1 MFSLATVAVAR
12 QPDTLAVLE
21 GRRILTM
28 TMNPAA
34 DPKLGA
40 LVEAADRAMQ
50 AGRLEEAARGWES
63 VLSLAPDHPR
73 ALMHLGQHALYRG
86 EPQQARHLLE
96 RAALADPA
104 NPAVA
109 LNLSFVF
116 RALGDAAGEGAAL
129 TRALTIDPYFLPA
142 LLARAGLLERSGHTR
157 QAAKVYKDVLTILP
171 PHAPLESWLAEPVA
185 HARAMIESNRAAIAD
200 HLKPRL
206 DAVRRNHPQADLA
219 RFEEAR
225 DVMIGARKAFLSQPT
240 LLHYPRLPAIP
251 FYSREEFPWLEA
263 VEKATPV
270 IQQELAALLTAG
282 DGDFSPYVDHPDGVP
297 LNQWAD
303 LNHSADWSAYFLLKE
318 GRRIADH
325 VRQCPKTAALLQ
337 TLPLAE
343 IPGIA
348 PAAFFSA
355 LKPRTLIPPHT
366 GVTNTRLVVHIPL
379 VVPEG
384 CWFRVGNEKREWRV
398 GEALIFDDSIE
409 HEAWNGSDAPRYILI
424 FDIWNSFLSRAE
436 QELVGELLVGFEEY
450 YGRHID
456 QA

>member
-1 MFSLATVAVAR
+1 
-12 QPDTLAVLE
+12 
-21 GRRILTM
+21 M
-28 TMNPAA
+28 TINPAA

-40 LVEAADRAMQ
+40 LVEVADKAMQ
-50 AGRLEEAARGWES
+50 AGRLEEAARGWQS
-63 VLSLAPDHPR
+63 VLSLVPDHPR
-73 ALMHLGQHALYRG
+73 ALMHLGQHALYG
-86 EPQQARHLLE
+86 GQPQQAQYLLQK
-96 RAALADPA
+96 AAQADPG
-104 NPAVA
+104 NPAVP

-116 RALGDAAGEGAAL
+116 RALGDTAQETAAL

-142 LLARAGLLERSGHTR
+142 LLARAALLERTGNTR
-157 QAAKVYKDVLTILP
+157 QAARVYKDVLTILP
-171 PHAPLESWLAEPVA
+171 PHTQLEPWLAEAV
-185 HARAMIESNRAAIAD
+185 ARARAAVESNRTAIAG

-206 DAVRRNHPQADLA
+206 EAAMSNHPDADLS

-251 FYSREEFPWLEA
+251 FYRREEFPWLDA

-270 IQQELAALLTAG
+270 IQRELAALLAAG
-282 DGDFSPYVDHPDGVP
+282 GDFSPYVDHPDGVP

-303 LNHSADWSAYFLLKE
+303 LNRSADWSAYFLLKE
-318 GRRIADH
+318 GRRIAEH
-325 VRQCPKTAALLQ
+325 ILQCPKTAALLQ
-337 TLPLAE
+337 TLPLAD
-343 IPGIA
+343 IQGIA
-348 PAAFFSA
+348 PAAFFSR
-355 LKPRTLIPPHT
+355 LLPRTLIPPHT

-379 VVPEG
+379 IVPDG
-384 CWFRVGNEKREWRV
+384 CWFRVGNEKREWRI

-424 FDIWNSFLSRAE
+424 FDIWNPLLSRAE
-436 QELVGELLVGFEEY
+436 RELVSALLVGFEEY

>member
-12 QPDTLAVLE
+12 QPDTLAALE
-21 GRRILTM
+21 GRRTRSM

-34 DPKLGA
+34 DRKLGA

-50 AGRLEEAARGWES
+50 AGRLEEAARGWQS

-73 ALMHLGQHALYRG
+73 ALMHLGQDALYRG
-86 EPQQARHLLE
+86 QPQQAQQLLQQ
-96 RAALADPA
+96 AARADPG
-104 NPAVA
+104 NPAVP

-116 RALGDAAGEGAAL
+116 RALGDTAQETDAL
-129 TRALTIDPYFLPA
+129 IRALTIDPYFLPA
-142 LLARAGLLERSGHTR
+142 LLARAALLERTGNPR
-157 QAAKVYKDVLTILP
+157 QAAKIYKDVLTIIP
-171 PHAPLESWLAEPVA
+171 PGARVESWLTEPLA
-185 HARAMIESNRAAIAD
+185 HARAVVESNRAALAA
-200 HLKPRL
+200 HLKTRL
-206 DAVRRNHPQADLA
+206 ETSMASHPEADLS

-251 FYSREEFPWLEA
+251 FYPREEFPWLDA

-270 IQQELAALLTAG
+270 IQQELAALLAAG
-282 DGDFSPYVDHPDGVP
+282 ERDFSPYVDHPDGVP

-303 LNHSADWSAYFLLKE
+303 LNRSADWSAYFLLKE

-337 TLPLAE
+337 TLPLAQ
-343 IPGIA
+343 IQGIA
-348 PAAFFSA
+348 PAAFFSL

-379 VVPEG
+379 IVPEG
-384 CWFRVGNEKREWRV
+384 CWFRVGNEKREWRI

-424 FDIWNSFLSRAE
+424 FDIWNPLLSPAE
-436 QELVGELLVGFEEY
+436 RDLVSALLVGFEEY
-450 YGRHID
+450 YGRQID
-456 QA
+456 QT

>member
-1 MFSLATVAVAR
+1 MAA
-12 QPDTLAVLE
+12 LE
-21 GRRILTM
+21 GRRTRTM

-40 LVEAADRAMQ
+40 LVEAAGRAMQ

-63 VLSLAPDHPR
+63 VLSLAPDHPL

-86 EPQQARHLLE
+86 QPQQAQHLLQK
-96 RAALADPA
+96 AAQADPG
-104 NPAVA
+104 NPAVP

-116 RALGDAAGEGAAL
+116 RALGDTARETEAL
-129 TRALTIDPYFLPA
+129 IRALTIDPYFLPA
-142 LLARAGLLERSGHTR
+142 LLARAALLERTGNTR
-157 QAAKVYKDVLTILP
+157 QAAKIYKDVLTIIP
-171 PHAPLESWLAEPVA
+171 PGARVEPWLAEPLA
-185 HARAMIESNRAAIAD
+185 HARAVVESDRAALAA
-200 HLKPRL
+200 HLKTRL
-206 DAVRRNHPQADLA
+206 ETAVASHPEADLS

-251 FYSREEFPWLEA
+251 FYRREEFPWLEE

-270 IQQELAALLTAG
+270 IQQELAAQLAAG
-282 DGDFSPYVDHPDGVP
+282 GDFSPYVDHPDGVP

-303 LNHSADWSAYFLLKE
+303 LNRSADWSAYFLLKE

-325 VRQCPKTAALLQ
+325 ILQCPKTAALLQ
-337 TLPLAE
+337 TLPLVD
-343 IPGIA
+343 IQGIA
-348 PAAFFSA
+348 PAAFFSL

-379 VVPEG
+379 IVPEG
-384 CWFRVGNEKREWRV
+384 CWFRVGNEKREWRI

-424 FDIWNSFLSRAE
+424 FDIWNPLLSQAE
-436 QELVGELLVGFEEY
+436 RDLVSALLVGFEEY
-450 YGRHID
+450 YGRQTNQVQGD